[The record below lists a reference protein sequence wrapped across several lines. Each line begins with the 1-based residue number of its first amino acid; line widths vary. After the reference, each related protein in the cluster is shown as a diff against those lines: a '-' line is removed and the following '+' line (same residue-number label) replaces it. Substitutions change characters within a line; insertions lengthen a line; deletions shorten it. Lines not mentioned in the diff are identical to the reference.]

1 VSPAGRG
8 AGGGERSGCD
18 RFRVV
23 IVAAHPDPAS
33 FNAALVTAAAE
44 AARRLGGDVRVHD
57 LYRDGFDPRLAVS
70 ELPSQPAAAGMPGTE
85 SVAAKHVRFAD
96 DLTSRYAHDLVG
108 ADVVIVV
115 HPVWFFHV
123 PAILKG
129 WVDRVVREDVAF
141 ELGPDGRVAGLLRAR
156 SVLIVTTANTSS
168 ATETAVFGAPVETF
182 WRTVVFGPAG
192 VKSVE
197 RLALAPV
204 RNSDD
209 ATRAAWLAQV
219 AAATSRHVRDVRRMS

>member
-1 VSPAGRG
+1 AGIASSRGALPGAERAARGAVLAAPVAGGHGGRRPAVPPSPRGRGGVSPAGRG

-123 PAILKG
+123 PA
-129 WVDRVVREDVAF
+129 
-141 ELGPDGRVAGLLRAR
+141 
-156 SVLIVTTANTSS
+156 
-168 ATETAVFGAPVETF
+168 
-182 WRTVVFGPAG
+182 
-192 VKSVE
+192 
-197 RLALAPV
+197 
-204 RNSDD
+204 
-209 ATRAAWLAQV
+209 
-219 AAATSRHVRDVRRMS
+219 